1 MEDGVKQ
8 SDDLGKFSRGWAAT
22 LLAMV
27 VGVLGATS
35 GASAQGS
42 TKIDLNQYRPAELA
56 TDGFAS
62 STADGQGHK
71 RFGFMI
77 YMDYSDDEL
86 VFEQAGSGGTS
97 SSVVHRQLT
106 GHLNWNLGLWDRLV
120 IYMDVPYHFII
131 DAGEGAAAGLPPG
144 GSFDYLL
151 PNGGHFGDIYFGARG
166 NLYGTREDVIE
177 VALQATMTV
186 NTASLADDQQRWA
199 GQIDKSPYIGG
210 WFELLLTFNAGDIV
224 RIPIQAGY
232 KLGTQ
237 GQLVTPDLFVGNEFT
252 FGGGLLLMLGQDQFM
267 VSVESFGRTAANST
281 VPFWSREET
290 PVEVL
295 GGFKYLHPKGFVVGV
310 SGSAGV
316 TPGYGAPD
324 WRGIAMIGFT
334 MPEPEVI
341 GDADGD
347 GILDDVDQCPNEAE
361 DFDGF
366 QDEDGCPDL
375 DNDGDG
381 VLDVNDGCPIDAE
394 DIDGFEDE
402 DGCPDPDND
411 GDGILDVDD
420 QCPDEPGTLE
430 NNGCPDP
437 DRDGDGVP
445 DRVDNCP
452 DEPGTVEN
460 HGCQDAQLV
469 VIGAGQLEI
478 LEKVYFKTGSHKL
491 QKRSFALL
499 DNVAKVMNAHEDIEI
514 IRVEGHS
521 DATGS
526 LKFNM
531 RLSKLR
537 ANTVVRYLVGRGKVS
552 KERLISEG
560 FGPTRPLVPD
570 AKTKADRA
578 QNRRVEFHIVDTGP
592 EDAATETQEA
602 APASEEAVPEP
613 PADAPKE

>member
-1 MEDGVKQ
+1 V
-8 SDDLGKFSRGWAAT
+8 
-22 LLAMV
+22 LAILV
-27 VGVLGATS
+27 SVLGTAS

-42 TKIDLNQYRPAELA
+42 TQIDLNQFRPAELA

-77 YMDYSDDEL
+77 YLDYSDDAL
-86 VFEQAGSGGTS
+86 VFEDAATGTTS
-97 SSVVHRQLT
+97 AVVHQQLT
-106 GHLNWNLGLWDRLV
+106 GHLAWNLGLWDRLV
-120 IYMDVPYHFII
+120 MYMDLPYHYKL
-131 DAGEGAAAGLPPG
+131 DPADGAAAALPPSG
-144 GSFDYLL
+144 DFDYLL
-151 PNGGHFGDIYFGARG
+151 PDGPGIGDIYLGFRG
-166 NLYGTREDVIE
+166 NLYGTRDTAFEI
-177 VALQATMTV
+177 ALQATMTINV
-186 NTASLADDQQRWA
+186 AGLTYDRQRYS
-199 GQIDKSPYIGG
+199 GQVAASPYLGG
-210 WFELLLTFNAGDIV
+210 WFELLMTFNAGDVV

-232 KLGTQ
+232 KLGSE
-237 GQLVTPDLFVGNEFT
+237 GQLVTPDLYVGNEFT

-267 VSVESFGRTAANST
+267 ISAEAFGRTAANST
-281 VPFWSREET
+281 VGWWTREET

-295 GGFKYLHPKGFVVGV
+295 GGFKYLHPKGFVIGV

-324 WRGIAMIGFT
+324 WRAVSMIGFT
-334 MPEPEVI
+334 MPEKQPL
-341 GDADGD
+341 DSDGD
-347 GILDDVDQCPNEAE
+347 GILDEVDECPNEAE

-366 QDEDGCPDL
+366 QDEDGCPDP

-381 VLDVNDGCPIDAE
+381 VLDVNDGCPNDPE

-420 QCPDEPGTLE
+420 ECPNEPGPPE

-460 HGCQDAQLV
+460 HGCQEAQLV
-469 VIGAGQLEI
+469 VIGAGKLEI
-478 LEKVYFKTGSHKL
+478 LEKVYFKTGSRKL

-499 DNVAKVMNAHEDIEI
+499 DNVAKVMNAHPEIEI

-521 DATGS
+521 DSTGS

-531 RLSKLR
+531 KLSKMR
-537 ANTVVRYLVGRGKVS
+537 ADTVVRYLVGRGKVTR
-552 KERLISEG
+552 ERLMSEG

-570 AKTKADRA
+570 AKTKEDLA

-592 EDAATETQEA
+592 EDPETGKQVD
-602 APASEEAVPEP
+602 APAEE
-613 PADAPKE
+613 